1 MAHSAIRQA
10 PWALVRSWGLSGP
23 ISYGLGR
30 VAFRQHLTPKE
41 KLISLTLCIATW
53 CQSATAGGLARLRCG
68 QARQPNRKAFERAPA
83 DSPTKQRAPIP
94 RSSSIRA
101 TAWRYLKSATTT
113 TCLRQRM
120 PRLTDPYRRLVLRGL
135 HGVPNGQLFPSPPG
149 RRKETVSTTEYSS
162 DVPPV
167 PRA

>member
-1 MAHSAIRQA
+1 MALSVIRSEPPEQ
-10 PWALVRSWGLSGP
+10 VRSWRVSGSWVAALS
-23 ISYGLGR
+23 R
-30 VAFRQHLTPKE
+30 AVDRQLVTPKE